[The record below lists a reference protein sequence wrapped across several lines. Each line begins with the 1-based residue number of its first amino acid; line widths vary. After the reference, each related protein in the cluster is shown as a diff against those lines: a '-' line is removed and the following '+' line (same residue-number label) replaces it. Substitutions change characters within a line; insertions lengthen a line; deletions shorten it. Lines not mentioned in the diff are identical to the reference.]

1 MTSFDTRSMPNA
13 THSTAEVSAQHIE
26 AARYVVL
33 RRLAPCLRHHMVRPL
48 QPIGL
53 IYGVLHHKLSAEQ
66 PDLKSV
72 RHEAEKINE
81 FAKSALDECMDMGTW
96 LAPDAG
102 VLIAVDSGVRNCVGL
117 LASMLHFCGFH
128 LINTVV
134 ELPAQVQRDAMRM
147 VLGAALLALTD
158 SMDKPATLTV
168 SAEASPT
175 HVTICLQVSQMEEGP
190 VDIYD
195 DGYRKVFW
203 SDVQALAHAE
213 QVGLSRQDH
222 QVSMRFLVEKALVS
236 EV

>member
-1 MTSFDTRSMPNA
+1 MTSFDTRMMPNA
-13 THSTAEVSAQHIE
+13 MHLTAEVSTQQIE
-26 AARYVVL
+26 AARYAVL

-66 PDLKSV
+66 PDLESV
-72 RHEAEKINE
+72 RHEAEKIND

-102 VLIAVDSGVRNCVGL
+102 VLIAADSGVQNCVGL
-117 LASMLHFCGFH
+117 LASMLHFCGFR
-128 LINTVV
+128 LVNTV
-134 ELPAQVQRDAMRM
+134 EKLPAQVQRDAMRM

-158 SMDKPATLTV
+158 SMDEPATLTIR
-168 SAEASPT
+168 AETTPT
-175 HVTICLQVSQMEEGP
+175 HVTIGLQVGQTEERP

-195 DGYRKVFW
+195 DGYRKLSW

-213 QVGLSRQDH
+213 QVGLSRQGH
-222 QVSMRFLVEKALVS
+222 QVSMRFLVETALVS
-236 EV
+236 ED